1 MVVFR
6 VNPTVNKES
15 ADTES
20 FDDSN
25 ADENRPNDVE
35 ANAFYV
41 NSPYFKQRKEHQ
53 NYEVPKVY
61 VFAHN

>member
-1 MVVFR
+1 VH
-6 VNPTVNKES
+6 KES

-53 NYEVPKVY
+53 NDEVPKVN